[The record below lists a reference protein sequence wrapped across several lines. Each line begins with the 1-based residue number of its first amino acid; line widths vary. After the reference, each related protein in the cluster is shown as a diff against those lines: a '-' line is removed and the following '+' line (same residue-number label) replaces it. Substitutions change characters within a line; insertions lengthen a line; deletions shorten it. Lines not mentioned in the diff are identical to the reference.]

1 MKIYTKTGD
10 LGETS
15 LIGGQ
20 RVPKDHP
27 RISAYGTLDELNSVV
42 GLLRSELHKD
52 HAEFGTIQCTLEMVQ
67 NNLFNIGSHLACEVE
82 TMRAKLPN
90 LSAGASETLEN
101 EIDQWDTQLARL
113 TQFILPGGYMGAS
126 IAHLARSVCR
136 RAEREMLTLKSAGA
150 NVDAEQLIFI
160 NRFSDWLFVL
170 ARYLNFKMGVTDTVW
185 RKG

>member
-15 LIGGQ
+15 LVGGE
-20 RVPKDHP
+20 RVAKDHP
-27 RISAYGTLDELNSVV
+27 RISAYGTLDELNSFV

-52 HAEFGTIQCTLEMVQ
+52 HAEFGGIQSTLEMVQ

-90 LSAGASETLEN
+90 LSAGASEILER
-101 EIDQWDTQLARL
+101 EIDQWDSQMPRL
-113 TQFILPGGYMGAS
+113 NQFILPGGYMGAS
-126 IAHLARSVCR
+126 TAHLSRAICR
-136 RAEREMLTLKSAGA
+136 RAEREMYTLKSQG
-150 NVDAEQLIFI
+150 VVVESTHLIFM
-160 NRFSDWLFVL
+160 NRLSDWLFVL
-170 ARYLNFKMGVTDTVW
+170 ARYLNFKLGVADTVW